1 MAFSPTID
9 GPVDTAYRTALER
22 RGDSTH
28 VLKMSLRKF
37 FENIGTLC
45 RRSQYM
51 VLAKSDLTSLS
62 V

>member
-9 GPVDTAYRTALER
+9 GPVDTAYMTALER

-37 FENIGTLC
+37 IEDRWEHCDVGLNIWSW
-45 RRSQYM
+45 RSQI
-51 VLAKSDLTSLS
+51 
-62 V
+62 